1 MRRRT
6 RNVTLGVLMVGGL
19 LLALGALPSLLRAG
33 DPYYVTAQPG
43 GDHPAVNV
51 TDLPDGRFPYVTAAL
66 GNATADREGRS
77 GPYWRGP
84 VGLKEVFTHSPFDEF
99 DALRA
104 RQPNATAGDDV
115 YVAAAEGRFRLSIVR
130 EGAP

>member
-6 RNVTLGVLMVGGL
+6 RTVTLVVLGFAVL

-51 TDLPDGRFPYVTAAL
+51 TDLPDRRFPYVTAAL
-66 GNATADREGRS
+66 GNATTDREGRS

-84 VGLKEVFTHSPFDEF
+84 VGLKEAFTHSPFDEVSALQSRNASAATDDGVLVRSNDTLF
-99 DALRA
+99 D
-104 RQPNATAGDDV
+104 V
-115 YVAAAEGRFRLSIVR
+115 SVR
-130 EGAP
+130 KG